1 MVIFFRVLDQNIYEN
16 YLLGE
21 NIKVE
26 YMSLEIRHFFVRQ
39 DTAIRNGG
47 KFKGVAGSPY
57 VIWYHEIDVLRLQPF
72 TTKSEF
78 SPLLTFSI
86 WLRLVV
92 MLLLLLLLLLPVP
105 LPDELQRPP
114 QAERP
119 EDKPGEDVAGQVVH
133 VLSGQIRDL
142 RK

>member
-1 MVIFFRVLDQNIYEN
+1 MEGNLRAWLAASSSFGTTR
-16 YLLGE
+16 
-21 NIKVE
+21 
-26 YMSLEIRHFFVRQ
+26 S
-39 DTAIRNGG
+39 
-47 KFKGVAGSPY
+47 
-57 VIWYHEIDVLRLQPF
+57 LRLQPF

-86 WLRLVV
+86 RLRLVV
-92 MLLLLLLLLLPVP
+92 VLLLLLLPVP

-119 EDKPGEDVAGQVVH
+119 EDQPGEDVTGQVVH

-142 RK
+142 RKYVK